1 MVEPPSSSDDS
12 RSSNS
17 SDNQDFETALNN
29 AQSSLDK
36 LRQRYA
42 QINIAQEK
50 RSELRVQYNR
60 TQSELSRHRTKQLQ
74 EELKSI
80 KQKLDDLEIMLESQ
94 LFSWSSLKEPFW
106 MAVRF
111 GGLGILMGW
120 ALRAIAN

>member
-1 MVEPPSSSDDS
+1 MVEPSSSSDDS
-12 RSSNS
+12 RSSNP
-17 SDNQDFETALNN
+17 SDNQDFETALDD

-50 RSELRVQYNR
+50 RSELRAQYNR